1 MVGHQAGRGRSE
13 GEGLNRDD
21 TIVAIATPP
30 GRGGVG
36 IVRISGPDAH
46 RTARALIGHRTLRER
61 VPTLVR
67 LHDADGQPV
76 DEGLAI
82 SFPRPRSFTGEDVV
96 ELHGHGSPVVLDML
110 VESALAAGARLAE
123 PGEFSLRAFLNG
135 KLDLAQAEAIADLI
149 DAGSRSAARAAAGSL
164 AGVLSA
170 DINRIKDSLIELR
183 VIIEASIDFPDEDL
197 DLLSEYGL
205 RERIAGLAQ
214 DVDALVTE
222 ASQAIALTRAPTVVI
237 GGAPNAGKSSLLNR
251 LTGRD
256 SAIVTHVPGTTRD
269 VLRER
274 IELGGVQLEL
284 VDTAGL
290 RDTDDIVE
298 AEGVRRA
305 RHELGQ
311 ADLLLFVIDGSSDAT
326 RDADAL
332 RRTHDI
338 ETLLQDGH
346 ADRVLFVINK
356 VDRTGETARALPD
369 VAMVSAMTGDG
380 MDALRGILRERLA
393 LSDATP
399 RFLARRRHLDAL
411 QRCSAALALA
421 SAQLATTPRFE
432 LAAEELRLAQSH
444 LGEIVGDLTSDE
456 LLGHIFGSFCIGK

>member
-1 MVGHQAGRGRSE
+1 MVGHEAGRIRSE

-36 IVRISGPDAH
+36 IVRISGPHAQ
-46 RTARALIGHRTLRER
+46 RTAQALIGQRTLRER

-82 SFPRPRSFTGEDVV
+82 AFHRPRSFTGEDVV

-110 VESALAAGARLAE
+110 VESALSAGARLAE

-164 AGVLSA
+164 AGVLST
-170 DINRIKDSLIELR
+170 DINRIKDALVELR

-205 RERIAGLAQ
+205 RERIASLQQA
-214 DVDALVTE
+214 VDALVVE
-222 ASQAIALTRAPTVVI
+222 ASQAIALTRAPMVVI

-274 IELGGVQLEL
+274 IELGGVLLEL

-290 RDTDDIVE
+290 RRTDDIVE

-305 RHELGQ
+305 RQELGQ
-311 ADLLLFVIDGSSDAT
+311 ADLMLYVIDGSDDAR

-332 RRTHDI
+332 RQAHDVDA
-338 ETLLQDGH
+338 LLQDGH
-346 ADRVLFVINK
+346 ADRVLFVVNK
-356 VDRTGETARALPD
+356 VDRTGESARALEG
-369 VAMVSAMTGDG
+369 VVLVSAMSGDG
-380 MDALRGILRERLA
+380 MDALRDMLRERLA

-399 RFLARRRHLDAL
+399 RFLARRRHVDAL
-411 QRCSAALALA
+411 RRCSGALVLA
-421 SAQLATTPRFE
+421 SAQLANLPRFE

-444 LGEIVGDLTSDE
+444 LGEIVGDLSSDE